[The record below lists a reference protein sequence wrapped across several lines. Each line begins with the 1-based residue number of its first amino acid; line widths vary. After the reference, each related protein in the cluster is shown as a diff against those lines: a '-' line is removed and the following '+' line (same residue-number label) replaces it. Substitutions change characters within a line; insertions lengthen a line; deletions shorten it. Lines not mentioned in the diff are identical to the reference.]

1 MKNDYNFL
9 GRLNKIYNSDKIYI
23 DASGN
28 FWFNKFDEVIKK
40 FLVNKNIV
48 NNHDFDLTDLHD
60 HVNDDFMITDTL
72 GDGTSRL
79 GKMFYDNDDQEYF
92 DVYHEFLYWLRYKII
107 KQDFYFQKTPTI
119 RVWFKNQK
127 TITRYH
133 TDMDLGHPPQE
144 INLWWA
150 FTKNKNTG
158 FVIADELSD
167 CESWYKNY
175 DFDRKLF
182 WEKTNSSDDE
192 FNEVG
197 KSITTPAISNVIYL
211 FDSRLIHSAV
221 DRSDDDSTRVS
232 IDIRINPVKDYR
244 DGYRGLGRMSA
255 DFKPGGL
262 YGYHE
267 KSIDKLRS
275 DL

>member
-1 MKNDYNFL
+1 MKNDYDFL

-23 DASGN
+23 DASGD
-28 FWFNKFDEVIKK
+28 FWFNKFDKVIKK

-48 NNHDFDLTDLHD
+48 DSYDFDLTNLHD
-60 HVNDDFMITDTL
+60 YVNDDFMVTDTL

-92 DVYHEFLYWLRYKII
+92 DVYHKFLYWLRYKII
-107 KQDFYFQKTPTI
+107 KQNFYFQKTPTI

-167 CESWYKNY
+167 CESWYKDYN
-175 DFDRKLF
+175 FDRKLF
-182 WEKTNSSDDE
+182 WEKTNLSDDE

-232 IDIRINPVKDYR
+232 MDIRINPVKDYE
-244 DGYRGLGRMSA
+244 DGYQGLGRMSA

-267 KSIDKLRS
+267 KSIDELRS